1 MNIQNKNPR
10 PMNEDY
16 NMVPRVSIFNVY
28 KINYL
33 YSFWCSFGAVYKF
46 FISVSCTESPISQ
59 SLQQRIFFARFLSLS
74 ILLMENQLL

>member
-16 NMVPRVSIFNVY
+16 NMVPRVSILNTY

-33 YSFWCSFGAVYKF
+33 YSFWCSFGAVCKI
-46 FISVSCTESPISQ
+46 FISVSCTAFPISQ
-59 SLQQRIFFARFLSLS
+59 SLQQRIFYARFLSLS
-74 ILLMENQLL
+74 ILLMENQIL

>member
-16 NMVPRVSIFNVY
+16 NMVPRVSTFNWY

-46 FISVSCTESPISQ
+46 FISVSSNESPISQ
-59 SLQQRIFFARFLSLS
+59 SLRQRIFFAHFLILS
-74 ILLMENQLL
+74 ILLVGNQIL